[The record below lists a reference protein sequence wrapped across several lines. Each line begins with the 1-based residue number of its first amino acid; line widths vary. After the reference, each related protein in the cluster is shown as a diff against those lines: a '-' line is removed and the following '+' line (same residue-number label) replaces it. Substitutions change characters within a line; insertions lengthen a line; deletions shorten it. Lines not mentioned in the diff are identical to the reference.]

1 MKKAN
6 DEVEDNDN
14 NKDDNNDK
22 GIMILIWYD
31 ASACMVKVF
40 VGRLFSICGWNVRI
54 EFLIIWYTKMDLQPG
69 EIKIHLQ
76 REELTTQPTVGRLGG
91 VRDLKGQNM
100 IMEFF
105 GPIGLID
112 T

>member
-54 EFLIIWYTKMDLQPG
+54 EFLII
-69 EIKIHLQ
+69 
-76 REELTTQPTVGRLGG
+76 
-91 VRDLKGQNM
+91 
-100 IMEFF
+100 
-105 GPIGLID
+105 
-112 T
+112 